1 MGLEILIRNFI
12 ADFGTKAAVWEP
24 VEYDEAI
31 VGVVDRCG
39 FSAVAVYDYDKLVE
53 VTMELGSGDYEE
65 AVEYVEHNIAGCFVG
80 EGTPM
85 ILYRP
90 NKNEESA

>member
-1 MGLEILIRNFI
+1 MIRDFI
-12 ADFGTKAAVWEP
+12 AGFGTKAAVWEP
-24 VEYDEAI
+24 AEYDEAI

-39 FSAVAVYDYDKLVE
+39 FQAVAVYDYDKLVD
-53 VTMELGSGDYEE
+53 VTMKTGPSDYEE

-90 NKNEESA
+90 IENEESVG